1 VPHRAVTRLV
11 TTGPFRISRNPMY
24 TGQVVAVLGAGL
36 WVGSWWPLIGLPLSV
51 LATLRWV
58 IEPEETYL
66 TRRFGAEYQQY
77 RSRVRRW
84 I

>member
-1 VPHRAVTRLV
+1 MGSKERAFGPLPSVTLEELVPPEHFYRHLER
-11 TTGPFRISRNPMY
+11 S
-24 TGQVVAVLGAGL
+24 
-36 WVGSWWPLIGLPLSV
+36 LSV

-66 TRRFGAEYQQY
+66 TRRFGPEYQQY

>member
-1 VPHRAVTRLV
+1 
-11 TTGPFRISRNPMY
+11 
-24 TGQVVAVLGAGL
+24 L